1 MKHRILSL
9 TVVLAIFFTF
19 SGCGKYEEGP
29 DFSLR
34 SKTSR
39 ITGIWKIDKMFIN
52 DVEQVID
59 ETANTVRIDI
69 MKDGTGKISVSFQ
82 SLTFAFDITW
92 KFSDDKLS
100 VIISTTS
107 VELLTF
113 YPDIIAEHEIL
124 RLTNKECWLRNSK
137 SENSVDIVTITHLA
151 KE

>member
-1 MKHRILSL
+1 MKHRILAL
-9 TVVLAIFFTF
+9 TTVVAMFFTF
-19 SGCGKYEEGP
+19 FGCGKYEEGP

-39 ITGIWKIDKMFIN
+39 ITGIWKLDKMFIN

-59 ETANTVRIDI
+59 ESMNTARIDI
-69 MKDGTGKISVSFQ
+69 MKDGNGKISVSFQ

-100 VIISTTS
+100 IIISTES

-113 YPDIIAEHEIL
+113 YPNIIAEHEIL
-124 RLTNKECWLRNSK
+124 RLTNKECWLKNSK
-137 SENSVDIVTITHLA
+137 TDNNVSIVTITHLA